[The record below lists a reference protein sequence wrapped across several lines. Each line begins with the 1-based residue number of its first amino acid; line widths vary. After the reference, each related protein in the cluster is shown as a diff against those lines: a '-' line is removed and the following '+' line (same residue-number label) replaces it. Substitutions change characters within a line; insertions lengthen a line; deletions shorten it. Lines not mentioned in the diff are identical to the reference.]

1 MASLAVLLQMSTDS
15 VDGFTMI
22 KDLVTLAKQNL
33 KMLILTVPGERIMIP
48 DYGVGLKQ
56 YLFSNF
62 SETIYSEIEDQI
74 RLQVGKYMPSI
85 QIIGIGFP
93 AQFAEENY
101 LGIVIKFAIPQ
112 IGVTELLEFTI

>member
-1 MASLAVLLQMSTDS
+1 MASLAVLLPMSTDS

-62 SETIYSEIEDQI
+62 SETVYSEIEDQI
-74 RLQVGKYMPSI
+74 RQQVNKYMPSI

-93 AQFAEENY
+93 SQFAEENY